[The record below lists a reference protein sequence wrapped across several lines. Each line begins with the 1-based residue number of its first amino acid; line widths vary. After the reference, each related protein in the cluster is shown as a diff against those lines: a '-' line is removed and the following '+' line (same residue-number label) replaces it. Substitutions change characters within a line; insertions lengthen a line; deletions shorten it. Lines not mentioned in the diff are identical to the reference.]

1 MSEHLLSQTRRILAF
16 LGLTLYPKTPNL
28 GSAGKDLICQVAE
41 KAGDEDFFFAAH
53 RKHINPEAQ
62 VAPQIRH
69 GRHGIRRHILSA
81 ALPPTTTLFA
91 YTCVYVNVSTIS
103 FGAF

>member
-28 GSAGKDLICQVAE
+28 RSTGKDLICQVAE
-41 KAGDEDFFFAAH
+41 KVGDEDFFFFAAH
-53 RKHINPEAQ
+53 RKRINPEAQ

-69 GRHGIRRHILSA
+69 GIRRHILSA
-81 ALPPTTTLFA
+81 APPPTTTLFA
-91 YTCVYVNVSTIS
+91 YTCVYVYVSTIS

>member
-1 MSEHLLSQTRRILAF
+1 MI
-16 LGLTLYPKTPNL
+16 Y
-28 GSAGKDLICQVAE
+28 
-41 KAGDEDFFFAAH
+41 FFAAQ
-53 RKHINPEAQ
+53 RKHIDPEAQ

-69 GRHGIRRHILSA
+69 GIRRHILFA